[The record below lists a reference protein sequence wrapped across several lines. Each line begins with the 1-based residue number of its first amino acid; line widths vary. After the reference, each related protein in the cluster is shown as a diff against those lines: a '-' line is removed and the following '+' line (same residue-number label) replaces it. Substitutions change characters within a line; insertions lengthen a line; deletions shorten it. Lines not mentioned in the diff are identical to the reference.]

1 MFQLKVKLIPKDKDY
16 KNHVLLKLYLDNSIK
31 RLTEN
36 LSTDKIIKTQADII
50 YRLNSLEKKYIL
62 LEKQSTNKY
71 NQNEKSINSLD
82 TTQSSDSDSE
92 SGNTNNWIQVS
103 RKYTIKKLEN

>member
-1 MFQLKVKLIPKDKDY
+1 MAKVNLATIPFFAVLTKKELNFVSTFLITK
-16 KNHVLLKLYLDNSIK
+16 
-31 RLTEN
+31 
-36 LSTDKIIKTQADII
+36 
-50 YRLNSLEKKYIL
+50 
-62 LEKQSTNKY
+62 KY